1 MIRLALAALTL
12 LLAGPAQAEVCA
24 SASDV
29 LAGFKYK
36 FGEVPAFTGT
46 VLKPA
51 GPVDMMIVVNPKT
64 GTWTFLVYKSADT
77 LCSIDLDGR
86 TWAVAPSPVV
96 PQMYILPDGAGGFKY
111 FIPVSQ

>member
-1 MIRLALAALTL
+1 MSRKNAARRSLNSRQQSIMNECLYERRSANAFVKNRSPKRGSIDAMTRLALVALTT

-51 GPVDMMIVVNPKT
+51 GPVDMMIVVNPK
-64 GTWTFLVYKSADT
+64 
-77 LCSIDLDGR
+77 
-86 TWAVAPSPVV
+86 
-96 PQMYILPDGAGGFKY
+96 
-111 FIPVSQ
+111 